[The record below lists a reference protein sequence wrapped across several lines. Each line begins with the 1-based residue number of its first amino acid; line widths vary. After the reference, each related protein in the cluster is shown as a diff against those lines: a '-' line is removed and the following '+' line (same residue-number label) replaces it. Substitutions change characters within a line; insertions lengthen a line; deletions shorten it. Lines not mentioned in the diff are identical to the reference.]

1 MPIHCPIA
9 TQRITQD
16 EFKQIAGEVMQHVF
30 TIHNEFGRFFDEQI
44 YTKERVDRMDGVEL
58 KVPVTATHDWRKAA
72 YRKPTD
78 ENGRSECRFQ
88 NHCAADWAS
97 LNRMRSENS

>member
-30 TIHNEFGRFFDEQI
+30 TTHNEFGR
-44 YTKERVDRMDGVEL
+44 RAWDRTV
-58 KVPVTATHDWRKAA
+58 
-72 YRKPTD
+72 
-78 ENGRSECRFQ
+78 
-88 NHCAADWAS
+88 
-97 LNRMRSENS
+97 